1 MAMYRCSGTACS
13 AKAGQECILVLT
25 GLADNYDKPY
35 VCVYGFGEMNIVGGK
50 SLPTVE
56 WVNVE

>member
-1 MAMYRCSGTACS
+1 MAMYRCSGTGCG
-13 AKAGQECILVLT
+13 AGCGQQCILVLT
-25 GLADNYDKPY
+25 GLTADYDKPY

-50 SLPTVE
+50 LLPTVE